1 VVLVK
6 ATITSYRYYPSGE
19 ARISTG
25 HKGHSRPQ
33 NAFKGGNGTFLVA
46 DPPKVMVYFETE
58 TGVRDSVDMYGTIKY
73 NSSRRITAKYV
84 DTLMTGVI
92 GQTVDTDHIY
102 DDILQLMAHHI
113 E

>member
-1 VVLVK
+1 MK
-6 ATITSYRYYPSGE
+6 ATITSYRYVPAGPAYV
-19 ARISTG
+19 STG
-25 HKGHSRPQ
+25 HKKYDRPK
-33 NAFKGGNGTFLVA
+33 NAFKGGNGTYLVA
-46 DPPKVMVYFETE
+46 DSPQIVYYETE
-58 TGVRDSVDMYGTIKY
+58 TGQSDSVDMYGTIKY

-92 GQTVDTDHIY
+92 GQTIDTDHAY